1 MRHFFVCKIF
11 LWIKIR
17 KKFQITA
24 ILAIISVASCGHY
37 PPGYSY
43 AKFSG
48 PVSGPEKE
56 IVVSH
61 GDDHHGHHGHT
72 VDYVAKP
79 DYHFAYGVEDPKSKV
94 SQSRKETR
102 HGDTVH
108 GEYR

>member
-1 MRHFFVCKIF
+1 MV
-11 LWIKIR
+11 
-17 KKFQITA
+17 A
-24 ILAIISVASCGHY
+24 VVVLAVVAVASAGKYHA
-37 PPGYSY
+37 PGYSY

-56 IVVSH
+56 VIVH
-61 GDDHHGHHGHT
+61 HEDKHGHGHGHT
-72 VDYVAKP
+72 SVDYIAKP

-108 GEYR
+108 GEYRYILSFN

>member
-1 MRHFFVCKIF
+1 MF
-11 LWIKIR
+11 
-17 KKFQITA
+17 A
-24 ILAIISVASCGHY
+24 IVAIVHCGHHA
-37 PPGYSY
+37 PGYSY

-56 IVVSH
+56 VYVA
-61 GDDHHGHHGHT
+61 DEHHGHAHGHAI
-72 VDYVAKP
+72 DYVAKP

-108 GEYR
+108 GEYRFV